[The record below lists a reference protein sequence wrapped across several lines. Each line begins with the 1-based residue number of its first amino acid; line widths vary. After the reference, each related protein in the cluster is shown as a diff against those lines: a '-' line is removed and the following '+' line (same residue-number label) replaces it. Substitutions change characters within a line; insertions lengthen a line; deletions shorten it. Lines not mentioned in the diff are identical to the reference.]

1 MEFTSED
8 DPPHI
13 RLGKTLRNYTMI
25 GYYSILRKLNNIE
38 EDGEILTRAGT
49 FDKYWEEKEKI
60 TNRNNNLCSK
70 VQVYYRDLGK
80 YIHTIEKVLKNNS
93 AQTRLKKEKYFLR
106 K

>member
-49 FDKYWEEKEKI
+49 FDKYWEEKKKLLI
-60 TNRNNNLCSK
+60 GIIIY
-70 VQVYYRDLGK
+70 VQKCK
-80 YIHTIEKVLKNNS
+80 YIIEI
-93 AQTRLKKEKYFLR
+93 
-106 K
+106 